1 MWPACRTWRQKFARL
16 NLWATLYGSWALGL
30 FPFIYN
36 SSTKKL
42 RRSTWLIGYG
52 IILQVGFVW
61 VTHNYQAETDTT
73 ALIEVF
79 HRNPLAEQINYL
91 QNLLLLTTVFVMHFR
106 NWWLSEELAS
116 TINTLTNLY
125 QQHLNPH
132 DFNDCLSFDN
142 YIIYKGLS
150 IWLEVASMFVMRY
163 GLSPPISFKLFL
175 GLVGVMAVQMSI
187 LLIGMH
193 FHLAVLYIYR
203 SVWIVNRE
211 LLTLA
216 NQLRMWNIRSSPR
229 VQELHCLYSRL
240 LGLSNRLG
248 ALYDYQMTLF
258 MISLLSVN
266 ILSIFYMIVYC
277 ISLKKILTFAL
288 AINFIQALAINLM
301 DFWLSIAVC
310 DLAERQ
316 GRATSAILKLFND
329 IPELEVDLDRSIN
342 DFALF
347 CCHRR
352 LRFNHCG
359 LFYVHNA
366 MGFRMIVACVLY
378 LIYLVQFDY
387 MNL

>member
-1 MWPACRTWRQKFARL
+1 
-16 NLWATLYGSWALGL
+16 
-30 FPFIYN
+30 
-36 SSTKKL
+36 
-42 RRSTWLIGYG
+42 
-52 IILQVGFVW
+52 
-61 VTHNYQAETDTT
+61 
-73 ALIEVF
+73 
-79 HRNPLAEQINYL
+79 
-91 QNLLLLTTVFVMHFR
+91 MHFR

>member
-1 MWPACRTWRQKFARL
+1 MWPARRTWRQKFARL
-16 NLWATLYGSWALGL
+16 NLWATLYASWALGL

-42 RRSTWLIGYG
+42 RRSTWLVGYG
-52 IILQVGFVW
+52 IIL
-61 VTHNYQAETDTT
+61 
-73 ALIEVF
+73 
-79 HRNPLAEQINYL
+79 
-91 QNLLLLTTVFVMHFR
+91 NL
-106 NWWLSEELAS
+106 
-116 TINTLTNLY
+116 
-125 QQHLNPH
+125 
-132 DFNDCLSFDN
+132 
-142 YIIYKGLS
+142 G
-150 IWLEVASMFVMRY
+150 
-163 GLSPPISFKLFL
+163 FKLFV
-175 GLVGVMAVQMSI
+175 GLSGVIAVQISI

-216 NQLRMWNIRSSPR
+216 NQLRMRQSRRSSR
-229 VQELHCLYSRL
+229 IHELHCLYSRL
-240 LGLSNRLG
+240 LGLSTRLG
-248 ALYDYQMTLF
+248 AIYDYQMTLF

-266 ILSIFYMIVYC
+266 ILSIFYMIVYS
-277 ISLKKILTFAL
+277 ISLKKILSFL
-288 AINFIQALAINLM
+288 LVINFIQALSINLM

-310 DLAERQ
+310 DLAERA
-316 GRATSAILKLFND
+316 GRGTSAILKLFND
-329 IPELEVDLDRSIN
+329 IPELDVDLDRSIN